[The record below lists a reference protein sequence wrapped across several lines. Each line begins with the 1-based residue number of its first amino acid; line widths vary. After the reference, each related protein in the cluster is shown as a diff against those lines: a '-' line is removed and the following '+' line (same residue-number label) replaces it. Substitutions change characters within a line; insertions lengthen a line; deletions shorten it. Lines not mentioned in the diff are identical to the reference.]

1 MSIDSLIQPRQIDQ
15 PKIRRMDRRV
25 SPKPEE
31 AQFLDQVLF
40 DLNRADVD
48 HSYKARIRVQV
59 VPSNSKIS
67 FAPIDHMIPSAALR

>member
-25 SPKPEE
+25 APKPEE

-48 HSYKARIRVQV
+48 HS
-59 VPSNSKIS
+59 
-67 FAPIDHMIPSAALR
+67 